1 MLFSCLFQS
10 SFSIHMFSTCFEM
23 RFHSPFESS
32 VGVFS
37 RCRTKIH
44 TTKTKMRIIGK
55 AKRFLFRM
63 HLAIPRHYQTPTQ
76 PCIITLYTTYK
87 KKNKKIKNM
96 MIETNQQR
104 QLDTKLRKTTQKC
117 INRRLRC
124 NQSGR

>member
-55 AKRFLFRM
+55 AKHFLFRM
-63 HLAIPRHYQTPTQ
+63 HLTIPWHYQTPTQ
-76 PCIITLYTTYK
+76 PCIITLYTTCK
-87 KKNKKIKNM
+87 KKKM

-104 QLDTKLRKTTQKC
+104 QSDMKLRKTTQKC
-117 INRRLRC
+117 INRRWRC